1 MELSKDTIDGIANI
15 LNTNVITDDNFSQIL
30 ETAISCIYESPSE
43 IKCKYLFYYH
53 FVILS

>member
-43 IKCKYLFYYH
+43 IKCKYLF
-53 FVILS
+53 